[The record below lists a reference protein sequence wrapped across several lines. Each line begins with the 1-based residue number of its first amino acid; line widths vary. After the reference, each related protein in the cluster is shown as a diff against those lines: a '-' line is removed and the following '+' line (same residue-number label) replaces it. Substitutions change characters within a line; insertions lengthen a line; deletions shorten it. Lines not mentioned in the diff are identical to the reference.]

1 MITLKTDIQSLSKK
15 ELKVLNECLI
25 EACSKYMGKKKGIK
39 VRMIGRGKKYF
50 GMYDYTS
57 KTIKLYKKSC
67 SGMLG
72 YVRTFVHEYAHAKQK
87 GLGKYYTTYH
97 FKYGYWNNPYEIDA
111 REKEA
116 MYRPLIWKEVKK
128 LYKQKYNVHVVGIS
142 L

>member
-1 MITLKTDIQSLSKK
+1 MITLKTDIQSLSGK
-15 ELKVLNECLI
+15 ELKVLNECLV

-39 VRMIGRGKKYF
+39 VRMIGRGNKYY

-87 GLGKYYTTYH
+87 GLAKNYTAYH
-97 FKYGYWNNPYEIDA
+97 FKYGYWNNPYEVDA
-111 REKEA
+111 RKKEGT
-116 MYRPLIWKEVKK
+116 YRSVIWKEAKR
-128 LYKQKYNVHVVGIS
+128 LYKHKLDI
-142 L
+142 

>member
-25 EACSKYMGKKKGIK
+25 GACSKYMGKKKGIK

-72 YVRTFVHEYAHAKQK
+72 YVRTFVHEYAHSLQK
-87 GLGKYYTTYH
+87 GLGKNYTKYYAE
-97 FKYGYWNNPYEIDA
+97 YGYWNNPYEVDA

-116 MYRPLIWKEVKK
+116 LYRPLIWKEVKK
-128 LYKQKYNVHVVGIS
+128 LYKQKCNVHI
-142 L
+142 

>member
-25 EACSKYMGKKKGIK
+25 GACSKYMGKKKGIK

-72 YVRTFVHEYAHAKQK
+72 YVRTFVHEYAHSLQK
-87 GLGKYYTTYH
+87 GLSKNYTKYYAQ
-97 FKYGYWNNPYEIDA
+97 YGYWNNPYEVDA
-111 REKEA
+111 RTKEKT
-116 MYRPLIWKEVKK
+116 YRPLVWKEVKK
-128 LYKQKYNVHVVGIS
+128 LYKQKCNVHI
-142 L
+142 

>member
-1 MITLKTDIQSLSKK
+1 MLTLKTDIQSLSKK
-15 ELKVLNECLI
+15 ELKVLNECLL
-25 EACSKYMGKKKGIK
+25 EACSKYMGKKKGLK

-50 GMYDYTS
+50 GLYDYKS
-57 KTIKLYKKSC
+57 KTIKIYKKSC

-72 YVRTFVHEYAHAKQK
+72 YVRTFVHEYAHSRQK
-87 GLGKYYTTYH
+87 GLGRYYTSYH